1 MVIAEDDGIRPLR
14 FEVEVAVAV
23 ALKRLVGLM
32 DDLAVRPVE
41 FIIFAGTEEV
51 AAADDDAEE
60 EEDELDVKDFVASPA
75 TL

>member
-14 FEVEVAVAV
+14 FEVAVAV

-32 DDLAVRPVE
+32 DDLAVGP
-41 FIIFAGTEEV
+41 AGTEV
-51 AAADDDAEE
+51 AVEAE
-60 EEDELDVKDFVASPA
+60 EEDELDVNDFVASPA